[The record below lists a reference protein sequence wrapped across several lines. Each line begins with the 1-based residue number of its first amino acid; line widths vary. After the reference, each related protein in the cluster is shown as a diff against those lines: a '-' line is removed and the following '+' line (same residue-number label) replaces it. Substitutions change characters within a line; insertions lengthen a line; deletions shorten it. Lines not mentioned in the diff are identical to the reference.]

1 MSSLPRHRMAALGID
16 FYPIERMQLVRFNG
30 ARFEPFGKVLGD

>member
-1 MSSLPRHRMAALGID
+1 MLYPGIEVKTSPTD

-30 ARFEPFGKVLGD
+30 TRYEPFGKVLGD